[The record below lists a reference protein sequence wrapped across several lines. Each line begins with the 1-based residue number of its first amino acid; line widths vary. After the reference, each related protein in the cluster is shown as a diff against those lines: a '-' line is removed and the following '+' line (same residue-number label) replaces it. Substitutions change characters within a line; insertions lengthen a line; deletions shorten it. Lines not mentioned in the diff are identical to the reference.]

1 MKKVSTGIKKVTIDS
16 PVFSGEV
23 FEPTL
28 INFFFGK
35 NGTGKSTIAKEMGKS
50 GSVEWCADNQGDYEV
65 LIYNEE
71 YIQENV
77 QSYGNIPGVFTIT
90 KQNAQIKADVDKKT
104 SEARELSV
112 KASEASCAATDAE
125 NNLNAEK
132 QRFEKD
138 LWIKTEEYRK
148 KYSLALKGFNNSK
161 NKFAAELMKK
171 SAVNVDESKLQVLYD
186 TVYGNDVARYA
197 EYLLVSVESI
207 PTFSLLEKPIVSS
220 SDTVFS
226 AFLKALNATAWV
238 THGHREYQHLA
249 GEKCPYCQQ
258 TLPDNFESELAS
270 CFDEQY
276 RKEKE
281 EVERFAEEYR
291 NALLKIYAIAKQNL
305 ANGFACVLIDSY
317 KTKYEL
323 FTEKAKANVEL
334 IKQKAA
340 DPSIVV
346 SVESLSE
353 IIQEL
358 NEIAEQVNLLIRQN
372 NAVVDDKPAKKKE
385 CDAMVWSLLAFTCQ
399 TEIALY
405 QQKENNAKADILRFQ
420 ARAARYSQQVE
431 GLQNKIV
438 ELNKSTVNTTAAKDS
453 INALIRSSGFQGFQ
467 LREKPRA
474 QYVYQLVREDG
485 SIAKGLS
492 EGERHFIAFLYF
504 YHTVMGSQS
513 DDGKRREKIVII
525 DDPVSSMDSGAMFTV
540 SILVRE
546 MIAICYNNYDM
557 TEEAKDDYI
566 KQFFCLTHNPYFF
579 KEIVY
584 NRVSAYE
591 CINIYEIRKQENN
604 HSLIEKCE
612 RNRSRTGSEKEN
624 YSPVKNTY
632 DALWSEFKTSEDT
645 NTLLNISRQILEY
658 YFLQIC
664 GYKNGNLRSDLLE
677 KHSDEFITKRDDGS
691 VDNTKYMLVSA
702 MIAALNVGAL
712 GFNDGLY
719 FDTSS
724 LDAVQLKES
733 FRTIFDILGQVQ
745 HYNMMMG
752 LT

>member
-1 MKKVSTGIKKVTIDS
+1 M
-16 PVFSGEV
+16 
-23 FEPTL
+23 
-28 INFFFGK
+28 
-35 NGTGKSTIAKEMGKS
+35 
-50 GSVEWCADNQGDYEV
+50 
-65 LIYNEE
+65 
-71 YIQENV
+71 
-77 QSYGNIPGVFTIT
+77 
-90 KQNAQIKADVDKKT
+90 
-104 SEARELSV
+104 
-112 KASEASCAATDAE
+112 
-125 NNLNAEK
+125 NAEK

-148 KYSLALKGFNNSK
+148 KYSLTLKGFNNSK

-385 CDAMVWSLLAFTCQ
+385 CDAMVLSLLAFTCQ

-405 QQKENNAKADILRFQ
+405 QQKENIAKADILRFQ
-420 ARAARYSQQVE
+420 AMAARNS
-431 GLQNKIV
+431 
-438 ELNKSTVNTTAAKDS
+438 
-453 INALIRSSGFQGFQ
+453 
-467 LREKPRA
+467 
-474 QYVYQLVREDG
+474 
-485 SIAKGLS
+485 
-492 EGERHFIAFLYF
+492 
-504 YHTVMGSQS
+504 
-513 DDGKRREKIVII
+513 
-525 DDPVSSMDSGAMFTV
+525 
-540 SILVRE
+540 
-546 MIAICYNNYDM
+546 
-557 TEEAKDDYI
+557 
-566 KQFFCLTHNPYFF
+566 
-579 KEIVY
+579 
-584 NRVSAYE
+584 
-591 CINIYEIRKQENN
+591 
-604 HSLIEKCE
+604 
-612 RNRSRTGSEKEN
+612 
-624 YSPVKNTY
+624 
-632 DALWSEFKTSEDT
+632 
-645 NTLLNISRQILEY
+645 
-658 YFLQIC
+658 
-664 GYKNGNLRSDLLE
+664 
-677 KHSDEFITKRDDGS
+677 
-691 VDNTKYMLVSA
+691 
-702 MIAALNVGAL
+702 
-712 GFNDGLY
+712 
-719 FDTSS
+719 
-724 LDAVQLKES
+724 
-733 FRTIFDILGQVQ
+733 
-745 HYNMMMG
+745 
-752 LT
+752 

>member
-148 KYSLALKGFNNSK
+148 KYSLTLKGFNNSK

-405 QQKENNAKADILRFQ
+405 QQKENNAKADILSFQ
-420 ARAARYSQQVE
+420 AMAARYSQQEE
-431 GLQNKIV
+431 GLQN
-438 ELNKSTVNTTAAKDS
+438 
-453 INALIRSSGFQGFQ
+453 
-467 LREKPRA
+467 
-474 QYVYQLVREDG
+474 
-485 SIAKGLS
+485 
-492 EGERHFIAFLYF
+492 
-504 YHTVMGSQS
+504 
-513 DDGKRREKIVII
+513 
-525 DDPVSSMDSGAMFTV
+525 
-540 SILVRE
+540 
-546 MIAICYNNYDM
+546 
-557 TEEAKDDYI
+557 
-566 KQFFCLTHNPYFF
+566 
-579 KEIVY
+579 
-584 NRVSAYE
+584 
-591 CINIYEIRKQENN
+591 
-604 HSLIEKCE
+604 
-612 RNRSRTGSEKEN
+612 
-624 YSPVKNTY
+624 
-632 DALWSEFKTSEDT
+632 
-645 NTLLNISRQILEY
+645 
-658 YFLQIC
+658 
-664 GYKNGNLRSDLLE
+664 
-677 KHSDEFITKRDDGS
+677 
-691 VDNTKYMLVSA
+691 
-702 MIAALNVGAL
+702 
-712 GFNDGLY
+712 
-719 FDTSS
+719 
-724 LDAVQLKES
+724 
-733 FRTIFDILGQVQ
+733 
-745 HYNMMMG
+745 
-752 LT
+752 